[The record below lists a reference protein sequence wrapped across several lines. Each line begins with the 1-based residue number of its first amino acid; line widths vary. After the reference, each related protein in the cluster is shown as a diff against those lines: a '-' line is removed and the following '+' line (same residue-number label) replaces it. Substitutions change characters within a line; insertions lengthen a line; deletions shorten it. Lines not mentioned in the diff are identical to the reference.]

1 MVLIEACSRGDGFDF
16 HPPIREPRS
25 VSATPVTTS
34 GAADPTAEA
43 TAIAKQ
49 FVSARLARRC
59 TPDYPGRIP
68 QTMAESYAIQD
79 IAIGLAPDTVVGWKV
94 GGVPPA
100 QRPKLGVH
108 RLAGAI
114 FSANVWPA
122 TADRSTPLPEIEGGF
137 AAVEAEFIA
146 QIGAD
151 ADPAKTE
158 WTIDEARALIDKVF
172 VGVELAGSPL
182 SAINDLGS
190 AVVASDF
197 GNNGGLVVGPE
208 LEDWRETLDDIQ
220 VETFING
227 ASVGVGGSPSLEGGA
242 MESVRFL
249 LEHCAR
255 WGRPLKA
262 GVLVSTGA
270 VTGVHR
276 VHAGDQAV
284 CIFKDIAELQCSVV
298 RAEAK

>member
-1 MVLIEACSRGDGFDF
+1 M
-16 HPPIREPRS
+16 
-25 VSATPVTTS
+25 SATPITES
-34 GAADPTAEA
+34 EPSAEA
-43 TAIAKQ
+43 TAIAEQ
-49 FVSARLARRC
+49 FVSARLSRRA

-79 IAIGLAPDTVVGWKV
+79 IAISLFPDEVVGWKV

-100 QRPKLGVH
+100 LQPTLGVH

-114 FSANVWPA
+114 FAQNVWPA
-122 TADRSTPLPEIEGGF
+122 PGDTVVELPEIEGGF
-137 AAVEAEFIA
+137 AAVESEFIA
-146 QIGAD
+146 RIGED
-151 ADPAKTE
+151 LDPAKTD
-158 WTIDEARALIDKVF
+158 WTVEEAMAVVDKVF
-172 VGVELAGSPL
+172 IGVELAGSPL

-197 GNNGGLVVGPE
+197 GNNGGLMVGPE
-208 LEDWRETLDDIQ
+208 VENWRDVLDSIE
-220 VETFING
+220 VETVING
-227 ASVGVGGSPSLEGGA
+227 ASVGVGGSPSLQGGA

-249 LEHCAR
+249 VEHCAR

-262 GVLVSTGA
+262 GVLISTGA

-276 VHAGDQAV
+276 VHAGDEAV
-284 CIFKDIAELQCSVV
+284 CVFKGIAELHCSVV

>member
-1 MVLIEACSRGDGFDF
+1 M
-16 HPPIREPRS
+16 
-25 VSATPVTTS
+25 SANLVPTTAGS
-34 GAADPTAEA
+34 AGPA
-43 TAIAKQ
+43 AIAEQ
-49 FVSARLARRC
+49 FVSARLARRR

-68 QTMAESYAIQD
+68 ETMAEAYAVQD
-79 IAIGLAPDTVVGWKV
+79 IAIGLFPDAVVGWKV
-94 GGVPPA
+94 GGVPPQ
-100 QRPKLGVH
+100 QRSKLGIH

-114 FSANVWPA
+114 FARNVWPYVG
-122 TADRSTPLPEIEGGF
+122 DTPARLPEIEGGF

-146 QIGAD
+146 RIGAD
-151 ADPAKTE
+151 ADPDK
-158 WTIDEARALIDKVF
+158 IDWSLEEARAAIDKVF
-172 VGVELAGSPL
+172 IGVELAGSPL

-208 LEDWRETLDDIQ
+208 VQNWRERLDDIQ
-220 VETFING
+220 VETLING
-227 ASVGVGGSPSLEGGA
+227 VSVGVGGSPSLEGGA

-262 GVLVSTGA
+262 GVLISTGA

-276 VHAGDQAV
+276 VHAGDGAV
-284 CIFKDIAELQCSVV
+284 CVFKGIAELQCSVV
-298 RAEAK
+298 RAEAE

>member
-1 MVLIEACSRGDGFDF
+1 MNA
-16 HPPIREPRS
+16 PPITVESQIDP
-25 VSATPVTTS
+25 ATS
-34 GAADPTAEA
+34 GAEA
-43 TAIAKQ
+43 AQIARRL
-49 FVSARLARRC
+49 VSARLARAGMA
-59 TPDYPGRIP
+59 DYPGPIP
-68 QTMAESYAIQD
+68 RTMAESYAIQD
-79 IAIGLAPDTVVGWKV
+79 IAIGLASDTVAGWKV

-100 QRPKLGVH
+100 QRPTLGIH

-114 FSANVWPA
+114 FSANIWSA
-122 TADRSTPLPEIEGGF
+122 TSGVATSLPEIEGGF

-146 QIGAD
+146 RIGEGV
-151 ADPAKTE
+151 DPEKTE
-158 WTIDEARALIDKVF
+158 WSLDDAMAVVDKVF

-182 SAINDLGS
+182 STINDLGS

-208 LEDWRETLDDIQ
+208 LTDWRARLDSVQ
-220 VETFING
+220 AETFVNG
-227 ASVGVGGSPSLEGGA
+227 VSVGVGGSPSLEGGA

-255 WGRPLKA
+255 WGRPLRA
-262 GVLVSTGA
+262 GLLVSTGA

-284 CIFKDIAELQCSVV
+284 CVFKGIAELQCSVV
-298 RAEAK
+298 RAEAR